1 VRLVSLD
8 FFAADMPQMIVRLCN
23 ESGVLVA
30 ESMGGPDVQ
39 GSSTRLVASGLVPS
53 ETYLVQN
60 AAPTATAGQ
69 KLEVGVR
76 GKRW

>member
-1 VRLVSLD
+1 VRLY
-8 FFAADMPQMIVRLCN
+8 N

-30 ESMGGPDVQ
+30 ESVGAPEVQ

-53 ETYLVQN
+53 ETYLVQIV
-60 AAPTATAGQ
+60 APTATAGQ
-69 KLEVGVR
+69 QLEVGVR